1 MPHWNNFH
9 VISQPIDFLHNN
21 TIIQIHTFIYL
32 FLEFTIYIYFL
43 LFGMRLSTFHF
54 FFFFFFDKKYF
65 HWCRK
70 KMYESGLIKYR
81 MKIKMHLIHFIWDW
95 ITLKWKRYLT
105 SYATCLGIWLKKEK
119 KTISIFGN
127 NENNLKVFFV
137 TKNGWPASYFKTLTH
152 ILAFAIKSIHCNL
165 LK

>member
-1 MPHWNNFH
+1 M
-9 VISQPIDFLHNN
+9 ISYTTTPLSKFTHL
-21 TIIQIHTFIYL
+21 FIYFWNL
-32 FLEFTIYIYFL
+32 PYIFISCCSECVYQ
-43 LFGMRLSTFHF
+43 HF
-54 FFFFFFDKKYF
+54 ISFFSFFFDKKYF

-70 KMYESGLIKYR
+70 KLYESGLIKYR